1 MPIPIQGPCQ
11 LRKTAKNRPR
21 QSALARFA
29 NQALVGFTN
38 CPPGTFAGLGASIRN
53 TIREE

>member
-1 MPIPIQGPCQ
+1 MPLPIQGPCQ

-21 QSALARFA
+21 QPALARFA